1 MKIFFFTIL
10 LMATSQATALQKC
23 IVDGKTLYQSGLC
36 TQGTVVAIPQLEHQ
50 VRQGVKIEQQQRDQ
64 SELDHQEKQNN
75 TIQMQ
80 QQSVQAE
87 PMRQTNQNFEIE
99 SQQQQQKAQ
108 RCAELESVALGSA
121 QLDSF
126 DEKIRAKNA
135 RKMYES
141 TCQ

>member
-80 QQSVQAE
+80 QQSVQDE

-121 QLDSF
+121 QFDSF